1 MERYLGR
8 LHYAETSEERD
19 MAMWRSGRRSIDE
32 LNAWQKA
39 DEFSM
44 LLHDLCSELHVGRD
58 KEWLIYLLN
67 QAGRLMRDALEE
79 GWNRT
84 YLAEYLLGISEA
96 LTFVALI
103 DYYLLFLRHEGHL
116 PVERAH
122 EVEGRLS
129 DLQDELTALA
139 GRLREE
145 LRASPED
152 PLSSFLWSL
161 TSPRDDV
168 ISDSDARE
176 GFSC

>member
-1 MERYLGR
+1 
-8 LHYAETSEERD
+8 
-19 MAMWRSGRRSIDE
+19 MAMWRAGRRNIDE

-39 DEFSM
+39 DEFST
-44 LLHDLCSELHVGRD
+44 LLHDMCSELNVGRD

-84 YLAEYLLGISEA
+84 YLAEYLFSISEA

-103 DYYLLFLRHEGHL
+103 DYYLVFLRHEGYL
-116 PVERAH
+116 SVERGH
-122 EVEGRLS
+122 EIEGRLS

-145 LRASPED
+145 LRASPEGT
-152 PLSSFLWSL
+152 LSSCPWSL
-161 TSPRDDV
+161 N
-168 ISDSDARE
+168 
-176 GFSC
+176 

>member
-1 MERYLGR
+1 
-8 LHYAETSEERD
+8 
-19 MAMWRSGRRSIDE
+19 MAMWRSGRRNIDE

-39 DEFSM
+39 DEFST
-44 LLHDLCSELHVGRD
+44 LLHTMCSELHVDRD

-103 DYYLLFLRHEGHL
+103 DYYLVFLRHEGYL
-116 PVERAH
+116 SVERAS

-129 DLQDELTALA
+129 DIQDELTALA

-145 LRASPED
+145 LRASPAGHLA
-152 PLSSFLWSL
+152 PFPWS
-161 TSPRDDV
+161 V
-168 ISDSDARE
+168 N
-176 GFSC
+176 